1 MFDEFS
7 YQIFPMRFFF
17 YVVDDE
23 FGIKLGRILINN
35 VKIFG

>member
-7 YQIFPMRFFF
+7 YQIFLMKFFL
-17 YVVDDE
+17 YEVDDE
-23 FGIKLGRILINN
+23 FGIKLERILINN